1 MENKKAKNHEN
12 FNTSAGTHHSGFY
25 QADIR

>member
-12 FNTSAGTHHSGFY
+12 FNTSAGTYHYSYY
-25 QADIR
+25 QADIH